1 MSKSAPAELRLNSI
15 FGLASARAELA
26 NWPEPTRKWGQ
37 LIKLFM
43 TRLCCKQQ
51 THTDTHT
58 HPTGAR
64 WWSMLMCVL
73 CGFSA
78 FSLLYS
84 FSSASAFSV
93 RLSFCPFVPLPSS
106 LLSSPCPC
114 HVGFIFAMR
123 RATEVRGYQAR
134 NRPHSRANM
143 LCACVIPADTVAT
156 GYAKLRYFRILV

>member
-1 MSKSAPAELRLNSI
+1 MSKSAPAELRLSSI
-15 FGLASARAELA
+15 FGLASARAKLA

-51 THTDTHT
+51 THTHT
-58 HPTGAR
+58 PNRSPMMVNVDVRPLWFLGFLSA
-64 WWSMLMCVL
+64 LLFLFCVCL
-73 CGFSA
+73 FCFA
-78 FSLLYS
+78 VLLP
-84 FSSASAFSV
+84 
-93 RLSFCPFVPLPSS
+93 LCPFA
-106 LLSSPCPC
+106 LSSPCPC

-134 NRPHSRANM
+134 NRPHCRANM

-156 GYAKLRYFRILV
+156 GYAKLCYFRIFV

>member
-1 MSKSAPAELRLNSI
+1 MSKSAPAELRLSSI

-43 TRLCCKQQ
+43 TRLCCKHQ

-58 HPTGAR
+58 EPEPDDGQCWCASFVVSR
-64 WWSMLMCVL
+64 LSL
-73 CGFSA
+73 CFTL
-78 FSLLYS
+78 SLL
-84 FSSASAFSV
+84 
-93 RLSFCPFVPLPSS
+93 RLPFLFCCPFVPLP
-106 LLSSPCPC
+106 SPCPC

-134 NRPHSRANM
+134 NRPHCRANM

-156 GYAKLRYFRILV
+156 GYAKLRYFRIFV